1 MSRWAHRR
9 FGIGAIAMAAAV
21 ALAGC
26 GDAPSSSTEPD
37 TNEYPSEIALADDFN
52 EDATFTFGY
61 TAFPP
66 SWDPT
71 KSTSA
76 ADRIFYIPVYDGLF
90 IEGVDGPEPGLV
102 TDYVPNDDGTSVTM
116 HLREGLTFSDG
127 TPWDA
132 EAAKFNLD
140 RNRAEGS
147 RIAGELSMVTDVEAV
162 DDMTLKVDT
171 DGSIG
176 ALQVSLSTRGGM
188 VVSPKAVESGVID
201 DEPVGIGPYV
211 TTAISP
217 GVEATYER
225 TPDYWDPTAQNVA
238 KRVHKFI
245 ADDQARYNALVSGEL
260 DGAQV
265 NPDQVN
271 TVQEAGLLP
280 VIKPS
285 SLFLVMG
292 MNSAMPPFD
301 NIEVRKALNM
311 AIDREGISQG
321 LYDGLCTPQAT
332 PFPKDGVAYNEEIGD
347 GLDEYPYDPEKAK
360 EILEAEGVTDLKI
373 DTLTPNV
380 TIYTKFAEVVQD
392 NLADVGITVDVRPMP
407 SEQLVQE
414 FMIDKTAPT
423 TSAVTTGITDPNM
436 LWGSF
441 LAPNAPQNPGGE
453 YDEEMEKYAKE
464 GAASLDP
471 AERNKGYSKMVEHW
485 MERPPAMVPVCMIH
499 LAAAFGDDISG
510 VAQHTSGLPNM
521 RHVAKSD

>member
-1 MSRWAHRR
+1 MARSMQRWRMAA
-9 FGIGAIAMAAAV
+9 GALAMAL

-26 GDAPSSSTEPD
+26 GDTPRNRTESSAD
-37 TNEYPSEIALADDFN
+37 YPSEIELESGFD

-90 IEGVDGPEPGLV
+90 IEGVEGPEPGLA
-102 TDYVPNDDGTSVTM
+102 TDYEPSEDGKSVTM
-116 HLREGLTFSDG
+116 HLRKGLAFSDG
-127 TPWDA
+127 TPFDA

-140 RNRAEGS
+140 RNRAKGS
-147 RIAGELSMVTDVEAV
+147 RIAGELSMVTNVAVV
-162 DDMTLKVDT
+162 DDLTIKVDT
-171 DGSIG
+171 DGSVG
-176 ALQVSLSTRGGM
+176 ALHVSLSTRAGM
-188 VVSPKAVESGVID
+188 MVSPTAAQSGVLD
-201 DEPVGIGPYV
+201 DKPVGIGPYI
-211 TTAISP
+211 TAAISP

-225 TPDYWDPTAQNVA
+225 TAGYWDPAAQNVA
-238 KRVHKFI
+238 KRVHTFI

-265 NPDQVN
+265 NPDQVD
-271 TVQEAGLLP
+271 TVQDAGLNP

-285 SLFLVMG
+285 SLFLVFG
-292 MNSAMPPFD
+292 MNSSMAPFD
-301 NIEVRKALNM
+301 DIEVRKALNM
-311 AIDREGISQG
+311 SIDREGIAQG

-332 PFPKDGVAYNEEIGD
+332 PFPEGGVAYNKEIGD
-347 GLDEYPYDPEKAK
+347 GLDEYPYDPTQAK
-360 EILEAEGVTDLKI
+360 EILEKEGVTDLTI

-380 TIYTKFAEVVQD
+380 TIYTKFAEVVQQ
-392 NLADVGITVDVRPMP
+392 NLGKVGITVNVRPMP

-441 LAPNAPQNPGGE
+441 LSPTAPQNPGGE
-453 YDEEMEKYAKE
+453 VDPEMEQYAKE

-471 AERNKGYSKMVEHW
+471 DERNKGYSKMVEHW
-485 MERPPAMVPVCMIH
+485 MQKPPAMIPVCMIH
-499 LAAAFGDDISG
+499 LAAAFSEDISG

-521 RHVAKSD
+521 RYVAKAG